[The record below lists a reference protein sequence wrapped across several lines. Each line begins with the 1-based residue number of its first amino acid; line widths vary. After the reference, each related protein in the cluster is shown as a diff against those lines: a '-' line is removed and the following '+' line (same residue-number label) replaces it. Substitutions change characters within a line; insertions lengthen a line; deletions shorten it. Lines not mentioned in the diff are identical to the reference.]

1 MDCYIVEAIRTPR
14 GRGKKDG
21 KLHCVTSL
29 NLVTQLLHHL
39 KHHQAAAL
47 AAEDLI
53 LGCVM
58 PVGEQG
64 ANIARSAILAADYP
78 QGVPGIQINRF
89 CSSGLD
95 AIALAASRIDSGQAN
110 LILAGGVESMSRVPM
125 LSDGGAM
132 MLDPQVA
139 YTQQIVPQGIS
150 ADLIATLAQFSR
162 KELDEFA
169 LSSHQKACAAQKR
182 NAIQSIIPIRN
193 HLGEII
199 LDRDENV
206 RSDCNLEQLS
216 ILNPSFVSIG
226 KMGGFSATCLQK
238 YPEIEKLMHF
248 HHAGNSSAISD
259 GAALT
264 LLANKQT
271 LKEKKLTPKARI
283 LGYQTTGLDPTIML
297 TAPSVACQN
306 LLQRLQID
314 INEIDII
321 EINEAFS
328 SVVLYFMQNM
338 GIDQTKVN
346 LNGGAIA
353 LGHPLGATGAMI
365 LGTAVDLLQES
376 NKRLALVSLCTAG
389 GMGLAMV
396 IENMKG

>member
-1 MDCYIVEAIRTPR
+1 M
-14 GRGKKDG
+14 
-21 KLHCVTSL
+21 LFS
-29 NLVTQLLHHL
+29 QL
-39 KHHQAAAL
+39 
-47 AAEDLI
+47 
-53 LGCVM
+53 
-58 PVGEQG
+58 
-64 ANIARSAILAADYP
+64 
-78 QGVPGIQINRF
+78 F
-89 CSSGLD
+89 
-95 AIALAASRIDSGQAN
+95 
-110 LILAGGVESMSRVPM
+110 
-125 LSDGGAM
+125 
-132 MLDPQVA
+132 
-139 YTQQIVPQGIS
+139 
-150 ADLIATLAQFSR
+150 
-162 KELDEFA
+162 
-169 LSSHQKACAAQKR
+169 
-182 NAIQSIIPIRN
+182 IRN
-193 HLGEII
+193 HLGEVI
-199 LDRDENV
+199 LDNDENV

-264 LLANKQT
+264 LLANEQT

-338 GIDQTKVN
+338 GIDQTKVK